1 MNIIL
6 KSGIKCL
13 YVTLILLTVISC
25 STVNSKVGG
34 LLSLDTDL
42 SLAFDVDADINPDD
56 SKTPSPLFIRLY
68 ELKSPKMF
76 NKANFI
82 DIFER
87 DKEALGADMIN
98 KQKLKRIKPGEGREE
113 DFVLSEGTK
122 YIGLY
127 AEFLQYKN
135 AAYKV
140 VIPVA
145 QNNVVS
151 TSATI
156 QLSGNRMVVLDK

>member
-1 MNIIL
+1 MKIIL
-6 KSGIKCL
+6 RNGMHYLAVVFLFS
-13 YVTLILLTVISC
+13 TLISC

-34 LLSLDTDL
+34 LLNLDTDL
-42 SLAFDVDADINPDD
+42 ALAFHVDADINPDD

-82 DIFER
+82 DLFER

-98 KQKLKRIKPGEGREE
+98 KQKLKRIRPGEGREE
-113 DFVLSEGTK
+113 SFVLSEETR
-122 YIGLY
+122 YVGLY

-156 QLSGNRMVVLDK
+156 QLSGNRMVVLQQ